1 MQHQEQDIGT
11 EGDDMNGQHNSDIDG
26 KVLPR
31 KRRGNGMT
39 TSVYRLGAVGDRLL
53 SAVSPDSPPIVQ
65 ALRYG
70 ITAPNAHNTQ
80 PWRIEVLSDTEAQ
93 VYFDPDR
100 LLPAT
105 DPPGRQVHISH
116 GTLLEMTAIAA
127 THLGYRAE
135 IELLPK
141 GEMTL
146 AEYGTKP
153 TAYLSLIADPQVN
166 EDPLFSQVLLRRSSR
181 LPHTP
186 QSITDDE
193 RAAITS
199 AATRPGVEPGWI
211 PAQRMAEAIE
221 LVIQGMAIEVRGY
234 GTFEETNQW
243 WRFSDAEIAT
253 KGDGLNANT
262 AGVTGLTLL
271 ALRTITRPG
280 NWHMWFNRAGY
291 LSAFAKAAR
300 STQAL
305 FTLVTPANT
314 MADWITTGRSYV
326 RAQLTAGGYNLRFHP
341 VSQTLQEFPQMDP
354 LRARMDALVNVTP
367 PAKLQ
372 MLVRVGHTQPPALS
386 PRRDLQNIVQP

>member
-1 MQHQEQDIGT
+1 M
-11 EGDDMNGQHNSDIDG
+11 S
-26 KVLPR
+26 
-31 KRRGNGMT
+31 
-39 TSVYRLGAVGDRLL
+39 TSVYRLGSVGDRPL
-53 SAVSPDSPPIVQ
+53 SAVRPGSPPIVQ

-70 ITAPNAHNTQ
+70 ITAPSAHNTQ
-80 PWRIEVLSDTEAQ
+80 PWRIEVMSDTEAQ
-93 VYFDPDR
+93 VFFDSDR

-116 GTLLEMTAIAA
+116 GTLVEMTAIAA

-153 TAYLSLIADPQVN
+153 TAHLSLIADSRVN

-186 QSITDDE
+186 QPVTDDE
-193 RAAITS
+193 RAAITA

-211 PAQRMAEAIE
+211 PAQRMAEAID
-221 LVIQGMAIEVRGY
+221 LAIQGMTVETRGH
-234 GTFEETNQW
+234 GTWEETNQW
-243 WRFSDAEIAT
+243 FRFSDAEIAA

-262 AGVTGLTLL
+262 AGVTGLPLL

-280 NWHMWFNRAGY
+280 NWHLWLNRAGF
-291 LSAFAKAAR
+291 LNAFAKAAR
-300 STQAL
+300 TTQAL

-314 MADWITTGRSYV
+314 MADWITTGRSYM
-326 RAQLTAGGYNLRFHP
+326 RAQLTAGGCNLRFHP

-354 LRARMDALVNVTP
+354 LRARMDALVNITP

-372 MLVRVGHTQPPALS
+372 MLIRAGHTQPPALS
-386 PRRDLQNIVQP
+386 PRRDLQSIVQP